1 MSDSHK
7 TKGLT
12 RFSWQQLFG
21 PILFLVGISYFVGS
35 TGPDLMLGVQVT
47 LCYLVMV
54 LALQIFVGNSG
65 VLSFGHGAFAMIGAF
80 VSGLATTPK
89 RIKLNAL
96 SMTDLWHPLVSYN
109 LNIYI
114 SLLVAA
120 LVGAL
125 VAGLSG
131 ILLMRLNG
139 LGAGIAT
146 FALLGISYNFFFNN
160 KKVGPGS
167 QALPLVMK
175 FARLEEP
182 LVLAVLAIV
191 LVYFFNISRIGR
203 TLRASREDLLA
214 APALGISIFRVRLI
228 AFTLS
233 GGLAAIAGAMY
244 SHVAGTVQ
252 VQDYYLGFT
261 FMTLAMLVI
270 GGSGSLWGAVLGTIV
285 LATVGQVLLYM
296 EQSRRIFGVTIHIP
310 NGTRA
315 IVIAL
320 SLVGMLLWR
329 TSGLTKGN
337 EFNLPFFRRKQ

>member
-1 MSDSHK
+1 MSSANK
-7 TKGLT
+7 VKGLT
-12 RFSWQQLFG
+12 RFSWQQILG
-21 PILFLVGISYFVGS
+21 PMLFLVGISYYVGN

-80 VSGLATTPK
+80 VSGLATTPV

-96 SMTDLWHPLVSYN
+96 SMKGLWHPLVSYN
-109 LNIYI
+109 LNLYV

-120 LVGAL
+120 LVGA
-125 VAGLSG
+125 VMAGLSG
-131 ILLMRLNG
+131 ILIMRLNG
-139 LGAGIAT
+139 LPAGIAT

-160 KKVGPGS
+160 ISVGPGS
-167 QALPLVMK
+167 QALPLVTK
-175 FARLEEP
+175 FVRLEEP
-182 LVLAVLAIV
+182 LGLAILSML
-191 LVYFFNISRIGR
+191 LVYFFNISSTGR
-203 TLRASREDLLA
+203 TLRASREDILA
-214 APALGISIFRVRLI
+214 APALGISIFRVRWI

-233 GGLAAIAGAMY
+233 GALAAIAGAMY

-270 GGSGSLWGAVLGTIV
+270 GGSGSLWGALLGTIV
-285 LATVGQVLLYM
+285 LAAVGQILLYM
-296 EQSRRIFGVTIHIP
+296 EQAKPIFGVTIHIP

-320 SLVGMLLWR
+320 SLVLTLLWR
-329 TSGLTKGN
+329 TSGLSQGR
-337 EFNLPFFRRKQ
+337 EFRFPFVSRHG